1 MTSTPTRIITITL
14 ATLALA
20 APAATAMP
28 LRDADVPTSSL
39 AGTTSAS
46 KQDLR
51 NPDQQAPAPRPYQDM
66 RNPDQRI
73 TPPVP
78 VTPYVPVELTRPAP
92 VADDG
97 PSPLVFIVPS
107 LALVAMLAAAVIYTR
122 SARPARV

>member
-1 MTSTPTRIITITL
+1 MTSTTTRIITITL
-14 ATLALA
+14 ALIALS
-20 APAATAMP
+20 APVAGAMP
-28 LRDADVPTSSL
+28 LREDGSAL
-39 AGTTSAS
+39 AP

-97 PSPLVFIVPS
+97 PSPLVFILTS
-107 LALVAMLAAAVIYTR
+107 HALVAMLAAAVIYTR

>member
-1 MTSTPTRIITITL
+1 MTSTTTRIITITL
-14 ATLALA
+14 ALIALS
-20 APAATAMP
+20 APVAGAMP
-28 LRDADVPTSSL
+28 LRDRDGVQTSGL
-39 AGTTSAS
+39 ARTPWP

-97 PSPLVFIVPS
+97 PSPLVFIVPG